1 MSKVEELATE
11 IAAVFKLVEETRL
24 LVEAKHGELDHLNER
39 VTELNYKLGDLWADM
54 QQEVEKMA
62 GV

>member
-1 MSKVEELATE
+1 MSKVEELAAE

-24 LVEAKHGELDHLNER
+24 LVEVKHGELDHLNER
-39 VTELNYKLGDLWADM
+39 VTELNYKLGDLWSDM